1 MSQSGAASRP
11 PNSRPLSFT
20 GAVAAALALTG
31 LGAGVGAPAEA
42 QQLPPG
48 FNGQPND
55 MRIGPSTRYSTP
67 DSRVRFTFDRS
78 GRTALL
84 QFEGESEVHV
94 LHSVGASGGGE
105 LYRDDADQ
113 IRLRIT
119 PNGGVTIYT
128 RLHRNGEAA
137 GAEGAAPR
145 LTPAPIEVAQYQRR
159 MTQLSTI
166 ASQRLGRPIIIT
178 APREARGAE
187 AGLIIDAAERAIA
200 GVAQAPPGA
209 SVVRITIQRSDQ
221 ARAQLRDGELAIGVN
236 PAQGYAGRPSSHT
249 ISNVLLT
256 ENRRLD

>member
-1 MSQSGAASRP
+1 MSQSGAATRP
-11 PNSRPLSFT
+11 PISRPLSFT

-31 LGAGVGAPAEA
+31 LGAGAPAAA
-42 QQLPPG
+42 QQIPPG

-55 MRIGPSTRYSTP
+55 MRIGPSTRYATP

-94 LHSVGASGGGE
+94 LRSVGASGGGE
-105 LYRDDADQ
+105 LYRDEADQ

-145 LTPAPIEVAQYQRR
+145 LAPAALEVAQYQRR
-159 MTQLSTI
+159 MAQLSAI
-166 ASQRLGRPIIIT
+166 AAQRLGRPITIT

-200 GVAQAPPGA
+200 GLERAPPGVA
-209 SVVRITIQRSDQ
+209 RITIQRAAEAQ
-221 ARAQLRDGELAIGVN
+221 ALRRGDELAIGVN
-236 PAQGYAGRPSSHT
+236 PAHGYAGRPSTHT
-249 ISNVLLT
+249 ISNALADGLLS

>member
-11 PNSRPLSFT
+11 QNLRPVSFT

-31 LGAGVGAPAEA
+31 LALPAAEA
-42 QQLPPG
+42 QQIPPG

-94 LHSVGASGGGE
+94 LRSVGASGGGE

-119 PNGGVTIYT
+119 PHGGVTIYT

-137 GAEGAAPR
+137 GEEGSAPR
-145 LTPAPIEVAQYQRR
+145 LTPEALEVAQYQRR

-166 ASQRLGRPIIIT
+166 ATRRLGRPIFIT

-187 AGLIIDAAERAIA
+187 AGIIIDAAERAIA
-200 GVAQAPPGA
+200 GLEQAPPNA
-209 SVVRITIQRSDQ
+209 AVVRINIQRAPEAL
-221 ARAQLRDGELAIGVN
+221 ARVQGDELAIGVN
-236 PAQGYAGRPSSHT
+236 PSQGYAGRPST
-249 ISNVLLT
+249 YAISNVLS
-256 ENRRLD
+256 ENRRLP